1 MSFVQQ
7 QIGRHQDGVRDLVV
21 ASADP
26 VDNLPLWPIIALTV
40 RVSSSGPALFH
51 EKQVTKDGRILRMYK
66 FRTLRT
72 GGPAFDRLITW
83 HGCTGMCWP
92 FAWVSG

>member
-1 MSFVQQ
+1 LSN
-7 QIGRHQDGVRDLVV
+7 GVRDLVV

-26 VDNLPLWPIIALTV
+26 VDNLAPVAVIALAV
-40 RVSSSGPALFH
+40 RLSSRGPASFH
-51 EKQVTKDGRILRMYK
+51 QQQVTKDGRILRMYK